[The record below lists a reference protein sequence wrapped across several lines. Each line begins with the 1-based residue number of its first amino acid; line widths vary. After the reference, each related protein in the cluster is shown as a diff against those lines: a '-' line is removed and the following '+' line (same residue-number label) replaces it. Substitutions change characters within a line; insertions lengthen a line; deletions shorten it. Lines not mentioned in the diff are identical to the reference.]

1 MVEQRFVV
9 PPVVGSSPTVHTSIR
24 LKTLG
29 PNRVMLGR
37 RGTVR
42 FGYLGEWDG
51 TVTLREKT
59 YAWELEVEPA
69 RGQSENREIVKVA

>member
-1 MVEQRFVV
+1 MV

-24 LKTLG
+24 LKALG
-29 PNRVMLGR
+29 PSRAMLGR

-42 FGYLGEWDG
+42 FGYLEERDG
-51 TVTLREKT
+51 SMTPREKT

-69 RGQSENREIVKVA
+69 RGQPENRGVVKVA